1 MTSCG
6 TFYKLAVEESRLSFT
21 SKPNHATITLKGYK
35 PCQTP
40 CVIKVDPVKAR
51 RIRAHLDGYD
61 EETKWADTRISFPV
75 FANVLLGFPL
85 LGVGLIVDWA
95 SDSLMTWSETH
106 FHFKLDPTKPNTV
119 DEDEEDD
126 QEAPE
131 EEEENQEAES
141 QDESPSAPKPPTPTT
156 TPKSMTPAPPP
167 KTDSKSAPIERQVP
181 ESFVNQVRDEIP
193 KSDMDHLIEQYY
205 GKVSESSQKKIEARL
220 MKQLFEMR
228 QRGEALDLDEAVR
241 RDRFEQ
247 NETSRRN

>member
-1 MTSCG
+1 MPSCG
-6 TFYKLAVEESRLSFT
+6 TFYNLAVEESPLSFT
-21 SKPNHATITLKGYK
+21 STPNHATIILKGYK
-35 PCQTP
+35 PCKTP
-40 CVIKVDPVKAR
+40 CVIKVDPVKVR

-106 FHFKLDPTKPNTV
+106 FHFKLDRTKPNT
-119 DEDEEDD
+119 EEEED

-131 EEEENQEAES
+131 ENEENQDAET
-141 QDESPSAPKPPTPTT
+141 QDEPPSAPKPPPPTT
-156 TPKSMTPAPPP
+156 TPKSVTPSPFP
-167 KTDSKSAPIERQVP
+167 KTEPKSAPIERQVP

-193 KSDMDHLIEQYY
+193 KSDMDHSIEQYY

-228 QRGEALDLDEAVR
+228 QRGEVLDLDEAVR

-247 NETSRRN
+247 NETSRQK